1 MPVSPADFYA
11 YSQATGVQVPDSPEE
26 RAQLA
31 PQVLQFRRN
40 QLKQPQE
47 QGIDPVSMGVGIGLA
62 LAGAG
67 AGALALRGRNRIPK
81 STKTTGQSG
90 VKVED
95 LSRAANVGKS
105 KEPTR
110 QDVYQQVA
118 SKSVKDLPPVTRP
131 LGGAET
137 ELIVD
142 PNTGEKFAPGKSP
155 YTETDRAQQLVNEY
169 RQGIVDREINRE
181 DKVKKE
187 IAAMKEG
194 AAMRVIDELRAEA
207 NEENMAAKRQRIARN
222 QQKEFDEARSYMSD
236 VIESVIDEDI
246 YETLPSSVINLAAKV
261 QDPSLPLTT
270 ETVNNFNTWAQKTFA
285 NDPEVLSEINYNLE
299 RLPTNLLKQTS
310 DLAAQVDEAAQNISQ
325 NALTDFQK
333 RQAPAVS
340 DQQIN
345 AVGSGEDQMT
355 GRVRQQ
361 LQRNEDLN
369 LMQVDALEDVNQQT
383 APASS
388 DAPITQA
395 AAQTVDGIPVD
406 QAEGFVGPITAQE
419 TLELA
424 KQDMIQRR
432 QSLVEQGFQPG
443 TVKFERAL
451 AQSFRTTANVQPR
464 MTGETMQK
472 TTLPAG
478 PVRQTIQEVSASE
491 YLPEYS
497 VHNIGPE
504 AKITQTAMG
513 TAIRGASPV
522 LEQQPPITRERQV
535 FGTADVNVPGA
546 PNEMM
551 SDRPA
556 RETAL
561 SQILTEPQ
569 MRQDPYAVAMEEGG
583 GPAGIGVYGIESSYV
598 PGAQSKS
605 TGMYSAAAQRKP
617 TDVPYKEKKQGFAE
631 LDAQQL
637 QNFIANAPEGRVR
650 EAGIK
655 EQQRRE
661 TTKQSLGVSEAMRRA
676 RIEGRDPQ
684 AVLRGMGF
692 GV

>member
-47 QGIDPVSMGVGIGLA
+47 QGIDPMSMGVGIGLA

-110 QDVYQQVA
+110 QNIYQQAA
-118 SKSVKDLPPVTRP
+118 SKPVEDLPPVTRP
-131 LGGAET
+131 QGGAET

-142 PNTGEKFAPGKSP
+142 TQTGEIFRAGGGRP
-155 YTETDRAQQLVNEY
+155 YADVMT
-169 RQGIVDREINRE
+169 
-181 DKVKKE
+181 
-187 IAAMKEG
+187 G
-194 AAMRVIDELRAEA
+194 A
-207 NEENMAAKRQRIARN
+207 
-222 QQKEFDEARSYMSD
+222 
-236 VIESVIDEDI
+236 
-246 YETLPSSVINLAAKV
+246 
-261 QDPSLPLTT
+261 
-270 ETVNNFNTWAQKTFA
+270 
-285 NDPEVLSEINYNLE
+285 
-299 RLPTNLLKQTS
+299 

-333 RQAPAVS
+333 RQAPVLS

-345 AVGSGEDQMT
+345 AVESGEDQMT

-369 LMQVDALEDVNQQT
+369 LMQVDALEDVNQQMAST
-383 APASS
+383 SS

-406 QAEGFVGPITAQE
+406 QAEGFIGPITAQE

-497 VHNIGPE
+497 VENIGPE

-617 TDVPYKEKKQGFAE
+617 TDVPYKEKKQGFAA